1 MRFTKMHGLGN
12 DFILIN
18 CIEEHVEDPSGLAKD
33 LCDRH
38 FGVGADGIL
47 LVLPSDCADFRMRL
61 FNHDGS
67 EGEMCGNGIRCFAKY
82 VYARGL
88 SKKEKLNIETLD
100 GTKEVELTV
109 QRGRV
114 ESIKVDLGV
123 PKLRRKEV
131 PVAQGNPETI
141 MLGEEV
147 NIPDYGKLKITAVN
161 TGVAHAVLFVEDI
174 EKIDVIRL
182 GSLIRNFRKLFPEG
196 TNVNFAQIL
205 GRDHLKVRTYERGV
219 ENETLACGTGAAAVS
234 VSAALLNKI
243 DPTKTLKLEFKKG
256 EFQIKVKMEK
266 GKIENVYMS
275 GPAKIVFEG
284 VYLKEQ

>member
-82 VYARGL
+82 VYDKGL
-88 SKKEKLNIETLD
+88 SKKEKLNIETLA
-100 GTKEVELTV
+100 GIKTVELTIQDEKAV
-109 QRGRV
+109 SMRV
-114 ESIKVDLGV
+114 NLGS
-123 PKLRRKEV
+123 PKLRKEEV
-131 PVAQGNPETI
+131 PVTLGNPDDM
-141 MLGEEV
+141 MLDEKV
-147 NIPDYGKLKITAVN
+147 NIPSWGEQKLTAVN
-161 TGVAHAVLFVEDI
+161 TGVPHAVLFVDEV
-174 EKIDVIRL
+174 ETTDVIGL
-182 GSLIRNFRKLFPEG
+182 GSSIRKFRKIFPEG
-196 TNVNFAQIL
+196 TNVNFVQFL
-205 GRDHLKVRTYERGV
+205 ERNHFKVRTYERGV
-219 ENETLACGTGAAAVS
+219 ENETLACGTGAVAVS
-234 VSAALLNKI
+234 VAVALLNKI
-243 DPTKTLKLEFKKG
+243 DSTKILKLDFKGG
-256 EFQIKVKMEK
+256 EIKTEVNTQNK
-266 GKIENVYMS
+266 KIKNVYMS

-284 VYLKEQ
+284 VYPNE